1 MKQDNNPILYA
12 EYESAYMA
20 LSKAE
25 YMLTVQE
32 LMLFINLRD
41 KNNTNDEKEIENR
54 RIRLINLK
62 ENTLNCI
69 KQYTMDIDNIS
80 KDMVNNLKEMIE

>member
-1 MKQDNNPILYA
+1 
-12 EYESAYMA
+12 MA

>member
-1 MKQDNNPILYA
+1 MKQNNNPILGA

-32 LMLFINLRD
+32 LMLFINLR
-41 KNNTNDEKEIENR
+41 
-54 RIRLINLK
+54 LK

-80 KDMVNNLKEMIE
+80 KDMVNNLKEMIEWDGTILFLNY